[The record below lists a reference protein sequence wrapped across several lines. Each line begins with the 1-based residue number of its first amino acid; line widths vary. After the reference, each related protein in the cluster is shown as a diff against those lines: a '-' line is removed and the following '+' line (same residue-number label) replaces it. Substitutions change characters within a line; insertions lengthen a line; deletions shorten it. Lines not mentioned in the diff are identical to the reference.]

1 MDRDILGG
9 RVVTAAELEA
19 MTPDE
24 RHAHFEASI
33 VRDLSVLPPEYLA
46 RLRTRALELIEPRD
60 AAQGAPASSSSQQ
73 GVPHAS

>member
-46 RLRTRALELIEPRD
+46 RLRARAQELIARRD
-60 AAQGAPASSSSQQ
+60 AAQASGSNSQQ
-73 GVPHAS
+73 GVSRAS